1 MALQLPRRGSSPPT
15 PHIRLVP
22 DAPRQPPE
30 EFIYTPSMRTATPSP
45 TQARTRPAPG
55 PPKARAASAPTTGRR
70 VASSVLALALTF
82 VFALVLRN
90 DVFILEPKVRSD
102 VTVSR
107 LKPPVAAG
115 TPMSVVASSIT
126 TNTASRRYNVSMSI
140 RNPTDGVVS
149 GITVRVVLRDGLGK
163 VVSTQNLPV
172 EVLASGAT
180 TVLTLS
186 GEYVPGAGSPAKLE
200 VSATAASAWS
210 SA

>member
-1 MALQLPRRGSSPPT
+1 
-15 PHIRLVP
+15 
-22 DAPRQPPE
+22 
-30 EFIYTPSMRTATPSP
+30 
-45 TQARTRPAPG
+45 
-55 PPKARAASAPTTGRR
+55 
-70 VASSVLALALTF
+70 VASSLLALTLTF

-90 DVFILEPKVRSD
+90 DVFTLEPKVSSD

-107 LKPPVAAG
+107 TTGKPSTPGA

-126 TNTASRRYNVSMSI
+126 TSTASRSYKVSTSI

-149 GITVRVVLRDGLGK
+149 GITVRVVLRDGSGN
-163 VVSTQNLPV
+163 VVSTQTLPV

-186 GEYVPGAGSPAKLE
+186 GEYAPGAGAPTKVE
-200 VSATAASAWS
+200 VSATAASARS